1 MYLHFKNYNNI
12 IPINNIYGYI
22 PQNNENIQSEL
33 VFTTSM
39 NGYIETFTDPSYHN
53 QAIVFSY
60 PSIGNYGIT
69 EKRNFYN
76 EHEIETLI
84 QNNKC
89 DPSHLPYLEN
99 NFESNKIQPDFI
111 IVEKWVDLD
120 RKLGTWFNKEK
131 IPILEIDNVKQLV
144 QFIRDNG
151 SQQVCLSH
159 YNILEDIEYWQDF
172 SNINYQTNVSIKTPY
187 TYPGF
192 IKYNTPTYGYDI
204 KTNNNIQNNNTL
216 TPLNNNI
223 QTNNIEKPLLF
234 IDFGCKNSQLREFVS
249 RGITCIRV
257 PWNYLVSNNIS
268 PEELA
273 HTYAGIFLSSGPGDP
288 RASHLYPVIYKI
300 TEIIGYNIKMYNENK
315 LEARIP
321 IFGICFGHQLLG
333 QALGGIIKKLP
344 YGHRGIHHPIKF
356 YNHNN
361 YFQNNNHTQHL
372 GFITSQN
379 HGYYL
384 DITQNIPD
392 TVFVEITELFHHGF
406 DNTNQGIYFTR
417 ANAFSVQFHPEAC
430 PGPKD
435 TLWLFDYFNLLLNTN
450 YNDTP
455 YTFWKNHISTINL
468 DEHTHYKNTQTPE
481 PFINPYS
488 TILLLGSG
496 GLQIGQAGEFD
507 YSCSQAIKAY
517 QSLGYRVVL
526 LNPNVATIQT
536 TLADQTYYLPLT
548 LEYLQRVIKEQQ
560 PQAIAHS
567 FGGQTALNLC
577 ISAYHA
583 GLLKDIE
590 ILGTT
595 PKDCTACED
604 RETFIVRLREN
615 ELDKYIIPSLSLTDD
630 MNNDMIYKKIITDL
644 SYPLLLRNSMALGG
658 AGSQIIYSQKEL
670 ETYFET
676 HNSKEGIELCQSI
689 LGWKE
694 IEMEVM
700 RDQYGNSCVMCG
712 MENLD
717 PVGFHTGESVVVAPC
732 QTLNDQ
738 ILQEC
743 RSASIRCA
751 TAFNLIGEGN
761 VQFAIH
767 PTTGEI
773 KIIEMNPRLS
783 RSSALASKATAY
795 PIASIAAQIQL
806 GMALL
811 EIPNTNVA
819 EVNGYQISAFYEP
832 VLDYFAVKMPR
843 WDIEKLPYLTNTL
856 GTSMKSVGEVLSIS
870 RNYQQALLNAMTSTG
885 NFTNEE
891 MEFNIPYTELHN
903 YYTTQRD
910 TTRRWI
916 AIMNL
921 IKSDNLDEHLD
932 IEIDKYFLQG
942 FENYLD
948 TNYSNTENYTY
959 TNIDSFA
966 GEIPT
971 KSNYRYLTPLY
982 KNNLDTISTSKS
994 IFQNNNQYY
1003 KGKVIIIGGGTYRI
1017 GSSVEFDWCC
1027 VSAARRARELGYYV
1041 VMINDNPETVSTDYQ
1056 ECDCLY
1062 MENPNIKNLKH
1073 IYTIETELCQY
1084 QGMEMLGVIVSMGG
1098 QTSNNLVIPCM
1109 KEGINILG
1117 TDPELIDMAEDRSKF
1132 SALLD
1137 KLKINQPEWINA
1149 KNLDEVLEFCDNVGY
1164 PCIVRPSYVL
1174 SGAYMYIVNSREE
1187 CKDKLKETQKY
1198 NNTTI
1203 TVSKFIE
1210 NAKEIDVDCI
1220 ADEGNILAI
1229 SISEHVNYG
1238 IHSGDDILISPAQT
1252 LNLET
1257 LKRVKTIAHTLAI
1270 YLQVSGA
1277 FNIQMLAIDNTLK
1290 LIECNLRSSRT
1301 LPFISTLYKYNYVN
1315 LATDIILDSYKYND
1329 DNKYDFNKRL
1339 EVINI
1344 PKSLTSLKKN
1354 KTQTIGVKMPMF
1366 SFHRFPEM
1374 DQELSVTMKSTGMTA
1389 CFSKNLNK
1397 AFLRGLLSVNYKLPK
1412 SKDNGKLL
1420 LICGPIAMKRLD
1432 KYLLMF
1438 KENNWV
1444 MHKYETKKY
1453 KLNDYDLIFYIK
1465 DKYLK
1470 LKKNDEIE
1478 LNKLNTVI
1486 RTRNNIKLLTPALFG
1501 YLDKI

>member
-1 MYLHFKNYNNI
+1 MQSPYTLHFKNHPNCQLQCK
-12 IPINNIYGYI
+12 NIYGYI
-22 PQNNENIQSEL
+22 PKEDDTPIQTEL
-33 VFTTSM
+33 VFTTAM
-39 NGYIETFTDPSYHN
+39 NGYIETFTDPSYYN
-53 QAIVFSY
+53 QGIVFSY
-60 PSIGNYGIT
+60 PSIGNYGMT
-69 EKRNFYN
+69 EQKNFYTSEQHKKLVEN
-76 EHEIETLI
+76 GKI
-84 QNNKC
+84 KC
-89 DPSHLPYLEN
+89 VYLPFLED
-99 NFESNKIQPDFI
+99 NFESSKIQPSFI
-111 IVEKWVDLD
+111 VVEKWIDLD
-120 RKLGTWFNKEK
+120 GKLGEWFKK
-131 IPILEIDNVKQLV
+131 QHTPVLEVDNVREIV

-151 SQQVCLSH
+151 SQQVALLQ
-159 YNILEDIEYWQDF
+159 NTTLPENFQWTDF
-172 SNINYQTNVSIKTPY
+172 STINYQEQVTTKRNY

-192 IKYNTPTYGYDI
+192 VLEENTFKLNDKSYIDI
-204 KTNNNIQNNNTL
+204 ENDEYL
-216 TPLNNNI
+216 TQPI
-223 QTNNIEKPLLF
+223 LF
-234 IDFGCKNSQLREFVS
+234 IDFGCKNAQLREFIS
-249 RGITCIRV
+249 RGINVTQV
-257 PWNYLVSNNIS
+257 PWNYLLTCNLTIKEITDLYS
-268 PEELA
+268 
-273 HTYAGIFLSSGPGDP
+273 GMFLSSGPGDP
-288 RASHLYPVIYKI
+288 RAEYIKPVIAKVKELIDY
-300 TEIIGYNIKMYNENK
+300 IIEDDEGDDENNYYN
-315 LEARIP
+315 RFP
-321 IFGICFGHQLLG
+321 IFGICFGHQVIG
-333 QALGGIIKKLP
+333 QALGYEITKLP
-344 YGHRGIHHPIKF
+344 YGHRGIHHPVRF
-356 YNHNN
+356 GNDGS
-361 YFQNNNHTQHL
+361 QHL

-379 HGYYL
+379 HGYAL
-384 DITQNIPD
+384 KDIKVQLQNHYN
-392 TVFVEITELFHHGF
+392 VEALFTHGF
-406 DNTNQGIYFTR
+406 DGTNQGLKITNYNIY
-417 ANAFSVQFHPEAC
+417 SVQFHPEAC

-435 TLWLFDYFNLLLNTN
+435 TLWLFDYFNLILNKCARYTPMDFWIKYYNKTVVDFTN
-450 YNDTP
+450 IAKLTDDTNDTNQQ
-455 YTFWKNHISTINL
+455 K
-468 DEHTHYKNTQTPE
+468 
-481 PFINPYS
+481 
-488 TILLLGSG
+488 TILLIGSG

-548 LEYLQRVIKEQQ
+548 LEYLQRVITEQQ
-560 PQAIAHS
+560 PFAIAHS
-567 FGGQTALNLC
+567 FGGQSALNLV
-577 ISAYHA
+577 IKAYHN
-583 GLLKDIE
+583 GMLSNIE

-595 PKDCTACED
+595 PEDCEACED
-604 RETFIVRLREN
+604 REAFVNRLHSNNLSR
-615 ELDKYIIPSLSLTDD
+615 YIIPSISLNENIPVLELHT
-630 MNNDMIYKKIITDL
+630 KITQSIQ
-644 SYPLLLRNSMALGG
+644 YPLLLRNSMALGG
-658 AGSQIIYSQKEL
+658 AGSQIIHSQQEL
-670 ETYFET
+670 TEYFTLHPEM
-676 HNSKEGIELCQSI
+676 SGVELCQSI

-700 RDQYGNSCVMCG
+700 RDQYGNACVMCG

-743 RSASIRCA
+743 RTASIQCA
-751 TAFNLIGEGN
+751 TSFNLIGEGN

-773 KIIEMNPRLS
+773 RIIEMNPRLS

-795 PIASIAAQIQL
+795 PIAAIASQIQL
-806 GMALL
+806 GMSLL
-811 EIPNTNVA
+811 EIPNTNVSGA
-819 EVNGYQISAFYEP
+819 NISAFYEP
-832 VLDYFAVKMPR
+832 VLDYFAIKMPR
-843 WDIEKLPYLTNTL
+843 WDIEKLPHLTSQL
-856 GTSMKSVGEVLSIS
+856 GTGMKSVGEVLSIS
-870 RNYQQALLNAMTSTG
+870 RNYQQAFLNAMSATG
-885 NFTNEE
+885 NFTTEE
-891 MEFNIPYTELHN
+891 LEFNIPETEISN
-903 YYTTQRD
+903 YYSTQRD
-910 TTRRWI
+910 TTHRWI

-921 IKSDNLDEHLD
+921 LKSNNLDKYLD
-932 IEIDKYFLQG
+932 IEIHPYFLQG
-942 FENYLD
+942 FILD
-948 TNYSNTENYTY
+948 SKHSKTDTYTY

-971 KSNYRYLTPLY
+971 KSNYRYLTPKY
-982 KNNLDTISTSKS
+982 KNYLDNVSTSKS
-994 IFQNNNQYY
+994 TLQTQLQDNQNEQY

-1027 VSAARRARELGYYV
+1027 VSAARRAKELGYYV

-1056 ECDCLY
+1056 ECECLY
-1062 MENPNIKNLKH
+1062 MENPNITNLKH
-1073 IYTIETELCQY
+1073 IYTIETKLCQQ

-1117 TDPELIDMAEDRSKF
+1117 TDPEMIDMAEDRSKF

-1137 KLKINQPEWINA
+1137 KLQIDQPKWINA
-1149 KNLDEVLEFCDNVGY
+1149 KNLDEVLDFCDNVDY

-1187 CKDKLKETQKY
+1187 CINKLKETKKY

-1229 SISEHVNYG
+1229 SISEHVNHG

-1339 EVINI
+1339 ELINI

-1374 DQELSVTMKSTGMTA
+1374 NQELSVTMKSTGMTA
-1389 CFSKNLNK
+1389 CFSKNLSK
-1397 AFLRGLLSVNYKLPK
+1397 AYLRGLLSVNYKLPN
-1412 SKDNGKLL
+1412 SKENGRLL

-1444 MHKYETKKY
+1444 INKYETKKY
-1453 KLNDYDLIFYIK
+1453 KLDEYDLIFYIK

-1470 LKKNDEIE
+1470 LKQNDEIE
-1478 LNKLNTVI
+1478 INKLNNVI